1 MELPSKKERMEA
13 LIRARKSREGQ
24 EAKRST
30 TLKASDIRKDKKESN
45 NKADQTGYESESSIR
60 SSEFVRTKEDDDF
73 IDAEDDDPDA
83 RRELYA
89 EQHFDDEEAEEA
101 DVVGK
106 GKKKRKIR
114 FDDDA
119 ALRRSTKK
127 NEEDADNPIMM
138 AVSKMKK
145 KKKEVKKLSEL
156 EEEAKEFVYK
166 MMVAATDDEE
176 ELKGNRPALKKMT
189 MLPSVIEIAARR
201 EIMRPLLDNQ
211 FLNACGMWIQPLPNG
226 KLGNVTLR
234 SQLLRSIASMSGE
247 NGVSTDDLKRSG
259 FGKKVMSIYMH
270 KDETPE
276 MKRFLK
282 HLIEQWSRPVFGL
295 TGNMKDLEQAQ
306 RGRHVPQAAA
316 TGVAYAMPYSSGSTT
331 TTTRDFSTIIT
342 KGQVQSTRDLGNNR
356 VRVPYSRGFQ
366 FTIRPESKAPPPTDE
381 GKKANVSEEQREGLI
396 KRIQENNRT
405 KSKNYRSVNIS
416 VEGRAAK

>member
-1 MELPSKKERMEA
+1 MEA

-24 EAKRST
+24 DAKTPT
-30 TLKASDIRKDKKESN
+30 TSKASDIRKDKKGSAS
-45 NKADQTGYESESSIR
+45 KVDPTGYESESSIR

-89 EQHFDDEEAEEA
+89 EQHFDDEEAEEV
-101 DVVGK
+101 DVGGK

-114 FDDDA
+114 LDDDA
-119 ALRRSTKK
+119 DIRRSTKR

-138 AVSKMKK
+138 AVNKMKK
-145 KKKEVKKLSEL
+145 KKKEVKKIGEL
-156 EEEAKEFVYK
+156 EEEAKDLIYK
-166 MMVAATDDEE
+166 MMHAATDDEQ
-176 ELKGNRPALKKMT
+176 ELKGNRPALKKMSL
-189 MLPSVIEIAARR
+189 LPSVIEIAARR
-201 EIMRPLLDNQ
+201 EMMRPLLEND

-234 SQLLRSIASMSGE
+234 SKLLRSIATMTGE
-247 NGVSTDDLKRSG
+247 NGVSTYDLKRSG
-259 FGKKVMSIYMH
+259 FGKKVMALYMH
-270 KDETPE
+270 TDETPE

-282 HLIEQWSRPVFGL
+282 QLIEQWSRPVFGL

-306 RGRHVPQAAA
+306 RERHVPQAAA
-316 TGVAYAMPYSSGSTT
+316 AAYAMPYSSSSATNP

-342 KGQVQSTRDLGNNR
+342 KGQVQSSRDLGNNR

-366 FTIRPESKAPPPTDE
+366 FTIRPESKAPRPTDE
-381 GKKANVSEEQREGLI
+381 GKKGNVSEEQREGLI
-396 KRIQENNRT
+396 KRMQENSRT
-405 KSKNYRSVNIS
+405 KSKNYRSVNLS
-416 VEGRAAK
+416 VEGRPAK